1 MPVYSNFIGSNSKLI
16 DLQNNLWNICLP
28 NNRIT
33 AAGIPQTSKGTGIS
47 YGDYFTAADTFL
59 TENNHY
65 NLLNALNQVI
75 KPKVSVDAIQAVNLH
90 LIKHGKYYHPS
101 HVSVKMKNEKE
112 LSFVLNVAISA
123 DGQRIIA
130 QEYKTLKYLNAEFP
144 VSFLPKVFTFGK
156 VFTSS
161 GAPIQ
166 MFLGEWFHDFHEF
179 HLSSVL
185 VSDSKP
191 NLIPNQQCVVVW
203 NDRQDILDNHQAL
216 ELIQKASMILTFYY
230 NPETSEHIFP
240 WHHAAGDFVVKLDK
254 NQLALKL
261 ISARRY
267 VPLIEGS
274 IDSNLEAISIDNMLD
289 ALLAFFINLS
299 LRMRMDRID
308 GVGSMTFYGDDCL
321 TAVVDGFFQG
331 LDLVANMREYPNNF
345 CSAIKAYFNGLRSE
359 ELVDFVHTCISQYTS
374 IVDNEVWTQ
383 LDLSQ
388 HARSLKKALALI

>member
-1 MPVYSNFIGSNSKLI
+1 MPVYSNFIGPNSELI
-16 DLQNNLWNICLP
+16 DLKNNLWNSYLP

-47 YGDYFTAADTFL
+47 YGDYFTATDTFL

-75 KPKVSVDAIQAVNLH
+75 KSKVSVDAIKTVNLH

-101 HVSVKMKNEKE
+101 HVLVKVKNEKE

-123 DGQRIIA
+123 DGQEIIT
-130 QEYKTLKYLNAEFP
+130 QEYKSLKYLNTEFP
-144 VSFLPKVFTFGK
+144 ISFLPKVFTCGQ
-156 VFTSS
+156 VVTSS
-161 GAPIQ
+161 GVPIQ

-179 HLSSVL
+179 HLSSAL

-191 NLIPNQQCVVVW
+191 NLTPDQQCVVIW
-203 NDRQDILDNHQAL
+203 NDRQDTLDNHQTL

-230 NPETSEHIFP
+230 NPETFEHIFP

-254 NQLALKL
+254 NQLSLKL
-261 ISARRY
+261 ISARGY
-267 VPLIEGS
+267 IPLIEGG
-274 IDSNLEAISIDNMLD
+274 IDSNEKAISIENMLD
-289 ALLAFFINLS
+289 ALLVFFIILS
-299 LRMRMDRID
+299 LRIRMDRID

-321 TAVVDGFFQG
+321 AAVVNGFFQG

-345 CSAIKAYFNGLRSE
+345 CSAIKAYFNAVRSE
-359 ELVDFVHTCISQYTS
+359 ELVDLVHACTSRYTS
-374 IVDNEVWTQ
+374 IVDNEMWTQ

-388 HARSLKKALALI
+388 HVRSLKRVLAQI